1 MIIIMRSL
9 KALLSAITPPEILAL
24 PFVSLLLLAA
34 CSRRNVET
42 LFPADLKE
50 EKKIT
55 IENGNLKVVFVDNEA
70 FGSVHRAGYNGIA
83 ELYHRAND
91 STVFVPQY
99 AGFNLEHVFG
109 GDSLAQ
115 LFEPRLH
122 PMKLFRKSKYE
133 IVLYQEATPLS
144 GVESLTTF
152 TVNGSD
158 YIDVHFECILH
169 NDQFFKHGYAGLFW
183 ASYINKPQDKKIYFL
198 GTAEGQRDVAWISTY
213 SEKHGTKSTHRSL
226 TDENNLFF
234 AENFNATLASHNSDY
249 RYAAPYFYGRFGNMA
264 LAFLFDSEEII
275 RFSQSPTG
283 GGQDSPAWDFQYI
296 IPSPKYGK
304 KYSFRARMVY
314 KPFINE
320 LEIKSEYEKWKTSN
334 NKNSLK

>member
-1 MIIIMRSL
+1 MTFPKTTAFL
-9 KALLSAITPPEILAL
+9 FVIL
-24 PFVSLLLLAA
+24 FLLAE
-34 CSRRNVET
+34 CSRKNVET
-42 LFPADLKE
+42 LMPVGLKE
-50 EKKIT
+50 EKT
-55 IENGNLKVVFVDNEA
+55 ISIKNGNLKVVFANNEA
-70 FGSVHRAGYNGIA
+70 SGPVHRSGYNGIA

-91 STVFVPQY
+91 STIFVPQY

-122 PMKLFRKSKYE
+122 PMKLFRKGENE

-152 TVNGSD
+152 TVNGPD
-158 YIDVHFECILH
+158 YVDVHFECILH

-183 ASYINKPQDKKIYFL
+183 ASYIHQPEDKKIYFL
-198 GTAEGQRDVAWISTY
+198 GAAEGQQDVAWIAAY

-226 TDENNLFF
+226 KDKNNFFF

-249 RYAAPYFYGRFGNMA
+249 RYASPFYYGRYRNMA
-264 LAFLFDSEEII
+264 LAFLFDSKDII

-320 LEIKSEYEKWKTSN
+320 MDIKSEYEKWKSSN
-334 NKNSLK
+334 